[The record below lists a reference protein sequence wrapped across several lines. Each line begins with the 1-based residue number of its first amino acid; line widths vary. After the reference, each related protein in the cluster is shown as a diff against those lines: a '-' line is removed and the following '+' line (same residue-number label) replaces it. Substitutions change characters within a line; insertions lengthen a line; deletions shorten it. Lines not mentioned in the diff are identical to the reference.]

1 MVTDELQA
9 RWAWLAVALA
19 NPPGISTIGDGL
31 LASWTQPHRAYHDAV
46 HLLAVLH
53 RIEDLA
59 EHAADLRAVR
69 LAAWYHDAVY
79 DGAPDDEERSAQ
91 RAAAELGAAGLDPA
105 LVAEVA
111 RLVRLTMHHD
121 PAPED
126 RNGETLC
133 DADLAILAAPA
144 ADYAAYTRAV
154 RAEYVHVDDAAFRAG
169 RAAVLQSLLDLPQL
183 FRTSVGRTDWE
194 PQARANL
201 RAELTEL
208 HGR

>member
-9 RWAWLAVALA
+9 RWAWLAVAVG

-59 EHAADLRAVR
+59 EHATDLRAVR

-91 RAAAELGAAGLDPA
+91 RAATELGEAGLDPVV
-105 LVAEVA
+105 VAEVA
-111 RLVRLTMHHD
+111 RLVRLTVHHD
-121 PAPED
+121 PAPDD
-126 RNGETLC
+126 RNGAVLC
-133 DADLAILAAPA
+133 DADLAILAADPDA
-144 ADYAAYTRAV
+144 YAAYTNAV
-154 RAEYVHVDDAAFRAG
+154 RREYRHVPDDAFRAG
-169 RAAVLQSLLDLPQL
+169 RAAVLQSLLDLPTL
-183 FRTSVGRTDWE
+183 FRTPLGQSNWE
-194 PQARANL
+194 ARARANL
-201 RAELTEL
+201 GAELTGL
-208 HGR
+208 RGT